1 MEVMPAIDLRHGQ
14 VVRLTQG
21 DYAKQTTFSDDPI
34 AVAAGFVE
42 AGAVR
47 IHVVD
52 LDGALDGTPT
62 QADLCARVA
71 KAVPV
76 PIEVGG
82 GFRNADHVTA
92 ALSAGMDRVVLGT
105 AAVENPTM
113 VGLLIEQHGAERIV
127 VGLDARD
134 GIVAVSGWTQSTGV
148 AATELMAQMHA
159 LGVRRFVYTDIARDG
174 MLSSPNFEA
183 VAEMVAH
190 AEQLGGAAII
200 ASGGIAD
207 AEHLRRLAGAGVE
220 GAIVGSAIYRGTV
233 DLAAIVAE
241 LGAS

>member
-1 MEVMPAIDLRHGQ
+1 MEVIPAIDLRHGQ

>member
-1 MEVMPAIDLRHGQ
+1 
-14 VVRLTQG
+14 
-21 DYAKQTTFSDDPI
+21 
-34 AVAAGFVE
+34 
-42 AGAVR
+42 
-47 IHVVD
+47 
-52 LDGALDGTPT
+52 
-62 QADLCARVA
+62 
-71 KAVPV
+71 
-76 PIEVGG
+76 
-82 GFRNADHVTA
+82 
-92 ALSAGMDRVVLGT
+92 
-105 AAVENPTM
+105 
-113 VGLLIEQHGAERIV
+113 
-127 VGLDARD
+127 
-134 GIVAVSGWTQSTGV
+134 
-148 AATELMAQMHA
+148 MHA